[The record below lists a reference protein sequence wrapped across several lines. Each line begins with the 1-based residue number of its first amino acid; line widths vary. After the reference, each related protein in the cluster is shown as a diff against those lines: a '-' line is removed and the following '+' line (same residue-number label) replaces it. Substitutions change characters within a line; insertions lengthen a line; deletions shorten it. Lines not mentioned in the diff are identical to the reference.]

1 MDPWKVAQTFHGHP
15 RARHKDLSYSK
26 PNQEAMPRGARGGHR
41 TALTSPTPGSE
52 GRNSGYQALL
62 RIIFGAILP
71 ALTSLFIGFDIES
84 SL

>member
-1 MDPWKVAQTFHGHP
+1 MGWTGCRHLPWSPKSQTQ
-15 RARHKDLSYSK
+15 DLSYSK

-62 RIIFGAILP
+62 HIIFGAILP